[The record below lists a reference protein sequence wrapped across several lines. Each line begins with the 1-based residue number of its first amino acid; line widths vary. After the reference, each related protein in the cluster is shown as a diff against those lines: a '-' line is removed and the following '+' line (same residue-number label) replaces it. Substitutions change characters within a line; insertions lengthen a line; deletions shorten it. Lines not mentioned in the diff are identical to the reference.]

1 MPTRGDR
8 ARRGRRGSVAGGSP
22 SSCLAHRPA
31 LRARIDGTT
40 RRAVAAC
47 WPRQR
52 YRSCRQDPRSAAV
65 TASDQSRWP
74 IEERNSY
81 GTTRIAP
88 SGDTAGARS
97 GQGCRRSVRPPLCGP
112 MGAYPDRRTAP
123 GSGARGW
130 HDRAREVHSPLWRG
144 VGGVRRADTFL
155 RVRHELGDS
164 VEQRVGLVA
173 AQEQGW
179 VAVPGR
185 EPDIGQ
191 ARHRPVQRNRR
202 VAQPGE
208 VTKPAQTAGVAA
220 ARRAERLVVC
230 QVHHCRHGQLRAGVG
245 QVQAGTR
252 APGVSRLLRAD

>member
-81 GTTRIAP
+81 GNDSHRAVR
-88 SGDTAGARS
+88 GY
-97 GQGCRRSVRPPLCGP
+97 RRSALGP
-112 MGAYPDRRTAP
+112 RLPQERAAPALRSDGRIP
-123 GSGARGW
+123 GSQNGPRLRGPWVARPGTRSALTAVARGRGRAAGR
-130 HDRAREVHSPLWRG
+130 HVLARASRARRQ
-144 VGGVRRADTFL
+144 RR
-155 RVRHELGDS
+155 
-164 VEQRVGLVA
+164 
-173 AQEQGW
+173 
-179 VAVPGR
+179 
-185 EPDIGQ
+185 
-191 ARHRPVQRNRR
+191 
-202 VAQPGE
+202 
-208 VTKPAQTAGVAA
+208 A
-220 ARRAERLVVC
+220 ARRAR
-230 QVHHCRHGQLRAGVG
+230 RRAG
-245 QVQAGTR
+245 T
-252 APGVSRLLRAD
+252 SRTIGIGHPETSTAASTSDHGSTNR